1 MYLTASKFI
10 SLKLKIKTNIS
21 NYNIYELLEIFI
33 SMKVDF
39 NQINNINIFQGSI
52 FRIPNQI
59 IEKIFLKSEFF
70 YEIDTNLIFWF
81 VFFSILNLILF
92 FSDKEKYIK
101 KFLCFYL
108 YI

>member
-1 MYLTASKFI
+1 
-10 SLKLKIKTNIS
+10 
-21 NYNIYELLEIFI
+21 
-33 SMKVDF
+33 MKVDF

-101 KFLCFYL
+101 KISLFLSLYL
-108 YI
+108 ISIFHLLLILISYNIFLEDLRLQ